1 MRVLIA
7 NKFYY
12 NRGGDCI
19 ASIALETLLRER
31 GHEVAFFSMAHPHNF
46 QSEWTSFFPSQVD
59 FQAKGICNK
68 IKAANRIFFSPEVEE
83 KFTLLLRTFK
93 PDIVHLNNIH
103 SQLSPLIGEIAH
115 KQGIKVIWTLHDYKL
130 VCPNYTCLRNGAVC
144 EDCIHNG
151 LSNVW
156 KHRCMKDSLAA
167 SMLAY
172 LEATVWNKKRLINNT
187 NHFIAPSSFLA
198 AKMIEGGFPKTKVS
212 VISNYSNRTLATKI
226 PCKKDYYCYIGRL
239 SEEKGLKTLIR
250 VAKQLPFKLFIVGT
264 GPLKEELRSHHD
276 NIILV
281 GHKEWQELETIIAEA
296 RFLIIPSEWYE
307 NNPLSVIEALS
318 LGTPV
323 LGANIGGIP
332 ELINEHNGM
341 LFEAGNANDMREKIE
356 QMFNQTYNYT
366 DICTA
371 AREKYSAESY
381 YRKLIE
387 IYEQ

>member
-1 MRVLIA
+1 MRILIA

-19 ASIALETLLRER
+19 ASIALETLLRKR
-31 GHEVAFFSMAHPHNF
+31 GHEVAFFSMAHPDNF

-59 FQAKGICNK
+59 FQAKGFSNK
-68 IKAANRIFFSPEVEE
+68 LRAANRLFHSSEVKE

-93 PDIVHLNNIH
+93 PDILHLNNIH

-130 VCPNYTCLRNGAVC
+130 VCPNYTCLRNGIVC
-144 EDCIHNG
+144 EDCIHYG

-156 KHRCMKDSLAA
+156 RHRCMKNSFAA
-167 SMLAY
+167 SVLAY
-172 LEATVWNKKRLINNT
+172 LEATVWNKKRLISNT
-187 NHFIAPSSFLA
+187 DYFIAPSAFLA
-198 AKMIEGGFPKTKVS
+198 SKMIEGGFPNTKVA
-212 VISNYSNRTLATKI
+212 VISNYSSRKLTTQM
-226 PCKKDYYCYIGRL
+226 PSKKDYYCYIGRL
-239 SEEKGLKTLIR
+239 SEEKGLKTLVR
-250 VAKQLPFKLFIVGT
+250 VAKQLPFPLIVVGN
-264 GPLKEELRSHHD
+264 GPMKEELQIHHE
-276 NIILV
+276 NIV
-281 GHKEWQELETIIAEA
+281 FAGHKEWIELEAIIASA
-296 RFLIIPSEWYE
+296 RFMIIPSEWYE

-341 LFEAGNANDMREKIE
+341 LFEAGNADDMREKIE
-356 QMFNQTYNYT
+356 QMFNKTYNYT

-371 AREKYSAESY
+371 ARTQYSAESY
-381 YRKLIE
+381 YHKLMR

>member
-19 ASIALETLLRER
+19 ASIGLETLLRKR
-31 GHEVAFFSMAHPHNF
+31 GHEVAFFSMAHPDNF

-59 FQAKGICNK
+59 FQAKGIYNK
-68 IKAANRIFFSPEVEE
+68 IKAANRIFYSPEVKG
-83 KFTLLLRTFK
+83 KFSQLLRAFQ
-93 PDIVHLNNIH
+93 PDILHLNNIH

-115 KQGIKVIWTLHDYKL
+115 KHGIKVIWTLHDYKL
-130 VCPNYTCLRNGAVC
+130 VCPNYTCLRNGTVC
-144 EDCIHNG
+144 EDCIHDG

-156 KHRCMKDSLAA
+156 KHRCMKGSLAA
-167 SMLAY
+167 SVLAY
-172 LEATVWNKKRLINNT
+172 LEASVWNKNRLIRNT
-187 NHFIAPSSFLA
+187 DHFIAPSAFLA
-198 AKMIEGGFPKTKVS
+198 SKMIEGGFPKSKFS
-212 VISNYSNRTLATKI
+212 VISNYSNRTLTRRI
-226 PCKKDYYCYIGRL
+226 PYKKDYYCYIGRL

-250 VAKQLPFKLFIVGT
+250 VAKQLPFKLLVVGA
-264 GPLKEELRSHHD
+264 GPLKEELQNPHK
-276 NIILV
+276 NIIFM

-296 RFLIIPSEWYE
+296 RFMIIPSEWYE

-341 LFEAGNANDMREKIE
+341 LFEAGNADDMREKIK
-356 QMFNQTYNYT
+356 QMFNKTYNYT

-381 YRKLIE
+381 YHKLIE